1 MLGCIDRGGKIK
13 NCPFWHSDTLFLLY
27 FLILRQVCF
36 LAFFDLKPPSF
47 AKFVFSKP
55 SFSCS
60 CISAIQHLF
69 FYSFCCIFHRES
81 YIFHRESCI
90 SLNKSFQKVAMISA
104 FVLNC
109 GISSWWC
116 ILARMKPSLA
126 SWPAIAAADSV
137 TSFTLHSSE
146 GRHLNLWRR

>member
-1 MLGCIDRGGKIK
+1 MKNNLDILYDNHDDDVVEDEDGIMAIKMYRAPTIPGKIIFMTLSLGRIDRGGKIK
-13 NCPFWHSDTLFLLY
+13 NSHFRHSDTLFLLY

-69 FYSFCCIFHRES
+69 FTVFSQRKLYF
-81 YIFHRESCI
+81 
-90 SLNKSFQKVAMISA
+90 SL
-104 FVLNC
+104 
-109 GISSWWC
+109 
-116 ILARMKPSLA
+116 
-126 SWPAIAAADSV
+126 
-137 TSFTLHSSE
+137 
-146 GRHLNLWRR
+146 

>member
-1 MLGCIDRGGKIK
+1 MVIYPCVQDLSNIYPIYPIYILGRIDRGGKIK
-13 NCPFWHSDTLFLLY
+13 NSPFRHSDTLFLLY

-69 FYSFCCIFHRES
+69 FTVFVVFFTEKAIF
-81 YIFHRESCI
+81 FHRESCI
-90 SLNKSFQKVAMISA
+90 SLNKSFQNVAMMSA

-109 GISSWWC
+109 GISS
-116 ILARMKPSLA
+116 R
-126 SWPAIAAADSV
+126 
-137 TSFTLHSSE
+137 
-146 GRHLNLWRR
+146 